1 MSLKSLGLELG
12 YRGGDLGRRVI
23 QPCMSCSV
31 SVDGVSAYFSLA
43 GLRSVA
49 PGLDALHKA
58 GGTFRV
64 VMSLQ
69 DAKGSEF
76 VQVLR
81 TATELKMQVEEVA
94 KKIEAY
100 ALSVTES
107 LERNRLATLGWMM
120 KQGLLKIKVAAVKAA
135 DGNESS
141 WAIFH
146 EKAFIFRDAEGQ
158 GVAADG
164 SMNFTEN
171 GMEWNSENLKIFNTW
186 DSPQYFDLT
195 VGYFETVWNDRDPR
209 LIVRDIDKDIESRLA
224 EVLISIAPPAVE
236 DPTMKIVELLRR
248 SPEFYRFNSSNVT
261 LFPHQ
266 ERALCEA
273 MSRTPVRVMF
283 SDDVGLGK
291 TIEAGAS
298 LRYGIKHLGWKKLI
312 LLVPAGLATQWM
324 YELHEKIGVTAK
336 RLDRESGQ
344 FVDKD
349 GLPVGSVD
357 SPWGDG
363 VFVVSAHLVSR
374 SDRFREMFRREV
386 NSAQCLLLDEAH
398 AARRRYDGPNQITET
413 LLYQV
418 LASVAHKVPNL
429 ILLTATPMQSH
440 QLELISLLSQLGIP
454 MQWRDESFFAEY
466 HDLLRRPDFTAED
479 ANILVAGLR
488 ATKLLNPKTQRFEPY
503 SLYQNPS
510 VFKQALIMSAITPLL
525 VIRNTRDA
533 LKKVGYKFP
542 DRVIEPSQITMTA
555 PAQSVYNAIESYI
568 SRYFGQTEEII
579 YGGEN
584 AIGFLYTTYFQRI
597 VSSFN
602 SAFHTLRKRRDK
614 LQGWLDSD
622 FRNIH
627 PDEPDDEDDDD
638 APGFSGRVLSDND
651 RIQAGIKC
659 RQELMVLKPII
670 EGLAALSG
678 DNSRLDPKLARL
690 SEIIDGLLQGQ
701 DAFLIFSRYTDTTS
715 AVVQLLTPLFVRH
728 SVGYAYYSGSDCWIV
743 RDGRKVPANKSD
755 VVDSLRRGAVRAVIC
770 TDAASEGLNLQTA
783 RHLVN
788 VDVPWTP
795 SRLEQRF
802 GRIDRLGQKAD
813 KVTFYNLWYPGSI
826 EERMYGAIVSRGADI
841 GYSVG
846 VMSDTVGRAI
856 RNQLAT
862 RNAAHSIDFETSLEE
877 VKNLQD
883 NMNVDS
889 IESTYAGRL
898 SPDSLAA
905 QFRSELLHVGAMA
918 PGYRFESGA
927 LFSEDGA
934 QYVSSLSEQG
944 GDVINVFSKPLELI
958 HAAAFQGSS
967 AELLLAYMG
976 ETPICLI
983 CREAGRNFV
992 LSPVDTVKCLRAV
1005 ASGTAFVPSS
1015 AVDFIGESIDQPTLE
1030 GILKERFPGRVD
1042 RTALNFQQVLGLP
1055 VETPSTPA
1063 WQPTLLRIGHVR
1075 SV

>member
-76 VQVLR
+76 VQVLK

-94 KKIEAY
+94 KKIEAH
-100 ALSVTES
+100 ALSVTEA

-135 DGNESS
+135 DGKESK

-146 EKAFIFRDAEGQ
+146 EKAFIFKDAEGQ

-186 DSPQYFDLT
+186 DSPQYFNLT

-209 LIVRDIDKDIESRLA
+209 LIVREIDKDIESRLA
-224 EVLISIAPPAVE
+224 DVLISVAPPAIE
-236 DPTMKIVELLRR
+236 DPSMKIVEMLQR

-298 LRYGIKHLGWKKLI
+298 LRYGIKHLGWKKVI
-312 LLVPAGLATQWM
+312 LLVPAGLAAQWM
-324 YELHEKIGVTAK
+324 YELHEKIGIRAK

-349 GLPVGSVD
+349 GLPVGSIE

-374 SDRFREMFRREV
+374 SDRFREMFRREAD
-386 NSAQCLLLDEAH
+386 SAQCLLLDEAH
-398 AARRRYDGPNQITET
+398 AARRRYVGTNGISET

-418 LASVAHKVPNL
+418 LASVAHSVPNL
-429 ILLTATPMQSH
+429 ILLTATPMQS
-440 QLELISLLSQLGIP
+440 QQTELVSLLTQMGIP
-454 MQWRDESFFAEY
+454 RQWKDESFFAEY
-466 HDLLRRPDFTAED
+466 HDLLRRQDFTPED
-479 ANILVAGLR
+479 ANTLEAGLR
-488 ATKLLNPKTQRFEPY
+488 ATKIINPQTPRFEPY
-503 SLYQNPS
+503 SLYQNPAA
-510 VFKQALIMSAITPLL
+510 FKEALIKSAITPLL

-533 LKKVGYKFP
+533 LKRVGYKFP
-542 DRVIEPSQITMTA
+542 ERVIEESSITMTQTSRA
-555 PAQSVYNAIESYI
+555 VYDAIESYI
-568 SRYFGQTEEII
+568 LEYFGRTEEVI

-602 SAFHTLRKRRDK
+602 SAFHTLSRRRDK

-627 PDEPDDEDDDD
+627 PDEPDDEDEEE
-638 APGFSGRVLSDND
+638 AASFVRRELSEND

-670 EGLAALSG
+670 EGLASLSG
-678 DNSRLDPKLARL
+678 DNSHLDPKLARL
-690 SEIIDGLLQGQ
+690 AEIIDGLLQGQ

-715 AVVQLLTPLFVRH
+715 AVVQLLTPLFVRQ
-728 SVGYAYYSGSDCWIV
+728 SVGYAYYSGSECWIV
-743 RDGRKVPANKSD
+743 RGGRKVSSNKSE
-755 VVDSLRRGAVRAVIC
+755 VVDALRRGAVRAVIC

-813 KVTFYNLWYPGSI
+813 KVKFYNLWYPGSI
-826 EERMYGAIVSRGADI
+826 EERMYGAIVTRGAAI

-856 RNQLAT
+856 RNQLAA
-862 RNAAHSIDFETSLEE
+862 RNAAHSIDFETSLEQ
-877 VKNLQD
+877 VKSLQD
-883 NMNVDS
+883 DMNVDS
-889 IESTYAGRL
+889 IESTFAGRL

-905 QFRSELLHVGAMA
+905 QFRDELLQVGASA
-918 PGYRFESGA
+918 PGYRIESGS
-927 LFSEDGA
+927 LVGEDGM
-934 QYVSSLSEQG
+934 QYVSGLSEQT
-944 GDVINVFSKPLELI
+944 GDVINVFSKPLELL
-958 HAAAFQGSS
+958 HASSFHGRS
-967 AELLLAYMG
+967 AELILACAG
-976 ETPICLI
+976 ETPLCLFY
-983 CREAGRNFV
+983 RDAEKNYV
-992 LSPVDTVKCLRAV
+992 LGPLDTVKCLRAV
-1005 ASGTAFVPSS
+1005 TSGTVFSPSGD
-1015 AVDFIGESIDQPTLE
+1015 ADFIGESIDPSALD
-1030 GILKERFPGRVD
+1030 GILKSRFPGRVD
-1042 RTALNFQQVLGLP
+1042 RGALNFQQILGLP
-1055 VETPSTPA
+1055 AVLPSTTVE
-1063 WQPTLLRIGHVR
+1063 QLDLRRIGYVR
-1075 SV
+1075 SE

>member
-76 VQVLR
+76 VQVLK

-94 KKIEAY
+94 KKIEEH
-100 ALSVTES
+100 ALSVTEA

-135 DGNESS
+135 DGKEST

-146 EKAFIFRDAEGQ
+146 EKAFIFKDAEGQ

-186 DSPQYFDLT
+186 DSPQYFNLT

-224 EVLISIAPPAVE
+224 DVLISVAPPAIE
-236 DPTMKIVELLRR
+236 DPSRKIVELLQR

-344 FVDKD
+344 LVNKD

-398 AARRRYDGPNQITET
+398 AARRRYDGPNRITET

-429 ILLTATPMQSH
+429 ILLTATPMQS
-440 QLELISLLSQLGIP
+440 QQTELVSLLSQLGIP
-454 MQWRDESFFAEY
+454 RQWKDESFFAEY
-466 HDLLRRPDFTAED
+466 HELLRRQDYAPED
-479 ANILVAGLR
+479 ASTLEAGIR
-488 ATKLLNPKTQRFEPY
+488 ATKIINPHTSRFEPY
-503 SLYQNPS
+503 SLCQNPPG
-510 VFKQALIMSAITPLL
+510 FKEALIKSAITPLL

-533 LKKVGYKFP
+533 LKRVGYNFP
-542 DRVIEPSQITMTA
+542 ERVIEQSSITMTETA
-555 PAQSVYNAIESYI
+555 KSVYDDIESYI
-568 SRYFGQTEEII
+568 LEYFGRTEEVI

-584 AIGFLYTTYFQRI
+584 SIGFLYTTYFQRI

-602 SAFHTLRKRRDK
+602 SAFHTLSKRHDK
-614 LQGWLDSD
+614 LQGWLHSD

-627 PDEPDDEDDDD
+627 PDEPNDEDEEE
-638 APGFSGRVLSDND
+638 ATAFIRKELSEND

-690 SEIIDGLLQGQ
+690 AEIIDGLLQGQ

-715 AVVQLLTPLFVRH
+715 AVVKLLTPLFVRY

-755 VVDSLRRGAVRAVIC
+755 VVDALRRGAVRAVIC

-813 KVTFYNLWYPGSI
+813 KVMFYNLWYPGSI
-826 EERMYGAIVSRGADI
+826 EERMYGAIVSKGADI

-905 QFRSELLHVGAMA
+905 QFRDELLQVGARA
-918 PGYRFESGA
+918 PGYRLESGS
-927 LFSEDGA
+927 LFSEDGK
-934 QYVSSLSEQG
+934 QYVSGLSEQG
-944 GDVINVFSKPLELI
+944 GDVINVFSKPLELV
-958 HAAAFQGSS
+958 HAAAFVGNS

-976 ETPICLI
+976 ETPVCLI
-983 CREAGRNFV
+983 YRESGRNFV
-992 LSPVDTVKCLRAV
+992 LGPLDTVKCLRAV
-1005 ASGTAFVPSS
+1005 ASGVAFVPSS
-1015 AVDFIGESIDQPTLE
+1015 VVDFIGENIDQASLD
-1030 GILKERFPGRVD
+1030 GILEERFPGRVD
-1042 RTALNFQQVLGLP
+1042 RAALNFQQVLGLP
-1055 VETPSTPA
+1055 VETPSSPA
-1063 WQPTLLRIGHVR
+1063 CEPTLLRIGRVR
-1075 SV
+1075 SA

>member
-58 GGTFRV
+58 DGTFRV

-94 KKIEAY
+94 RKIEEQ
-100 ALSVTES
+100 ALSLTEA

-195 VGYFETVWNDRDPR
+195 AEYFDTVWNDRDPR

-236 DPTMKIVELLRR
+236 DPSTKIVELLQR

-298 LRYGIKHLGWKKLI
+298 LRYGIKHLDWKKVI
-312 LLVPAGLATQWM
+312 LLVPAGLASQWM
-324 YELHEKIGVTAK
+324 YELHEKIGVPAK

-344 FVDKD
+344 FVDMD
-349 GLPVGSVD
+349 DRPVGSVD
-357 SPWGDG
+357 YPWGDG

-374 SDRFREMFRREV
+374 SDKFREMFRREAD
-386 NSAQCLLLDEAH
+386 SAQCLLLDEAH
-398 AARRRYDGPNQITET
+398 AARRRHDGPNRITET

-429 ILLTATPMQSH
+429 ILLTATPMQS
-440 QLELISLLSQLGIP
+440 QQTELVSLLTQLGIP
-454 MQWRDESFFAEY
+454 QQWRDESFFAEY
-466 HDLLRRPDFTAED
+466 HDLLRRQDFTAED
-479 ANILVAGLR
+479 ANILAAGLR
-488 ATKLLNPKTQRFEPY
+488 ATKFVNPQSSRFDPY
-503 SLYQNPS
+503 SLYQNPPE
-510 VFKQALIMSAITPLL
+510 FKQALIKSAITPLL

-542 DRVIEPSQITMTA
+542 ERVIEPIQITMTA
-555 PAQSVYNAIESYI
+555 RAKSVYDAIEEYI
-568 SRYFGQTEEII
+568 LEYFGRTEEVI

-584 AIGFLYTTYFQRI
+584 AIGFLYATYFQRI

-622 FRNIH
+622 FQNID
-627 PDEPDDEDDDD
+627 PDEPNEEDDEE
-638 APGFSGRVLSDND
+638 ATGFTRKELSEND

-670 EGLAALSG
+670 EGLASLSG
-678 DNSRLDPKLARL
+678 DNSHLDPKLARL
-690 SEIIDGLLQGQ
+690 AEIIVGLLQAE

-743 RDGRKVPANKSD
+743 SGGRKSRANKSD
-755 VVDSLRRGAVRAVIC
+755 VVDALRNGVVRLVIC

-813 KVTFYNLWYPGSI
+813 KVKFYNLWYPGSI
-826 EERMYGAIVSRGADI
+826 EERMYGAIVSKGADI
-841 GYSVG
+841 GYAVG

-856 RNQLAT
+856 RNQLAA
-862 RNAAHSIDFETSLEE
+862 RNAAHGIDFETSLEQ

-883 NMNVDS
+883 DMNVDS

-898 SPDSLAA
+898 SSDSLAA
-905 QFRSELLHVGAMA
+905 QFRNELLQVGASA
-918 PGYRFESGA
+918 PGYRFESGS
-927 LFSEDGA
+927 LFSEDGT
-934 QYVSSLSEQG
+934 QYVSGLSEQRG
-944 GDVINVFSKPLELI
+944 EVINVYSKPLERVCVS
-958 HAAAFQGSS
+958 ASQGRH

-983 CREAGRNFV
+983 YRYAEKNYLLGP
-992 LSPVDTVKCLRAV
+992 LDTVKCLRAV
-1005 ASGTAFVPSS
+1005 TSGAAFVPSS
-1015 AVDFIGESIDQPTLE
+1015 DADFSGETIDHSTLD
-1030 GILKERFPGRVD
+1030 GFLKSRFPGRVD
-1042 RTALNFQQVLGLP
+1042 RGALNFQQVLGMP
-1055 VETPSTPA
+1055 VQSPA
-1063 WQPTLLRIGHVR
+1063 AVMHQPTLQLIGHVR
-1075 SV
+1075 SE

>member
-94 KKIEAY
+94 KKIEAH

-120 KQGLLKIKVAAVKAA
+120 KQGLLKIKVAAVKAV

-195 VGYFETVWNDRDPR
+195 VGYFETVWNDKDPR

-236 DPTMKIVELLRR
+236 DPSVKIVELLRH

-349 GLPVGSVD
+349 GLSVGSVD

-398 AARRRYDGPNQITET
+398 AARRRYDGPNRITET

-418 LASVAHKVPNL
+418 LASVSHKVPNL
-429 ILLTATPMQSH
+429 ILLTATPMQS
-440 QLELISLLSQLGIP
+440 QQTELVSLLSQLGIP
-454 MQWRDESFFAEY
+454 RQWKDESFFAEY
-466 HDLLRRPDFTAED
+466 HELLRRQDYAPED
-479 ANILVAGLR
+479 ASTLEAGIR
-488 ATKLLNPKTQRFEPY
+488 ATKIINPHTSRFEPY
-503 SLYQNPS
+503 SLYQNPPG
-510 VFKQALIMSAITPLL
+510 FKEALIKSAITPLL

-533 LKKVGYKFP
+533 LKRVGYNFP
-542 DRVIEPSQITMTA
+542 ERVIEQSSITMTETA
-555 PAQSVYNAIESYI
+555 KSVYDDIESYI
-568 SRYFGQTEEII
+568 LEYFGRTEEVI

-584 AIGFLYTTYFQRI
+584 SIGFLYTTYFQRI

-602 SAFHTLRKRRDK
+602 SAFHTLSKRHDK
-614 LQGWLDSD
+614 LQGWLNSD

-627 PDEPDDEDDDD
+627 PDEPNDEDEEE
-638 APGFSGRVLSDND
+638 ATPFIRKELSEND

-715 AVVQLLTPLFVRH
+715 AVVQLLTPLFVRY

-743 RDGRKVPANKSD
+743 HDGRKVPANKSD
-755 VVDSLRRGAVRAVIC
+755 VVDALRRGAVRAVIC

-813 KVTFYNLWYPGSI
+813 KVMFYNLWYPGSI
-826 EERMYGAIVSRGADI
+826 EERMYGAIVSKGADI

-905 QFRSELLHVGAMA
+905 QFRNELLQVGAMA
-918 PGYRFESGA
+918 PGYRFESGT
-927 LFSEDGA
+927 LFSEDGTH
-934 QYVSSLSEQG
+934 YVSGLSEQG
-944 GDVINVFSKPLELI
+944 GDAINVFSKPLELI
-958 HAAAFQGSS
+958 QAAGFQGSS

-976 ETPICLI
+976 ETPVCLI
-983 CREAGRNFV
+983 CRESGRNFV
-992 LSPVDTVKCLRAV
+992 LGPLDTVKCLRAV
-1005 ASGTAFVPSS
+1005 ASGTAFVPSC

-1055 VETPSTPA
+1055 VETLPTPA

-1075 SV
+1075 SA